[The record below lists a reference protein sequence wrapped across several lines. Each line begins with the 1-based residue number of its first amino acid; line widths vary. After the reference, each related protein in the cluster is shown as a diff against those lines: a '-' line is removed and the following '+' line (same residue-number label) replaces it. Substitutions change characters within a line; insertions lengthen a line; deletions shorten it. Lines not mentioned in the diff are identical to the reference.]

1 MKTKIPFRVHPMLAT
16 LVAKPFHE
24 PNWVYEEKYDGIRI
38 LAYKEGQQVSLITRN
53 DIDRTAGYSSVA
65 DSIRGL
71 PAETLLLDGEVITF
85 DRKNVSRFQ
94 LLQQGSP
101 NLSYAAFDCL
111 YINGKDLRREPL
123 SVRRVQLEK
132 VVTATKHLLL
142 SRRLSDNGLKAYKIA
157 KQRGFEGLVAK
168 CFSSPYIEKRSKQWL
183 KVKVSQ
189 ADEFVIVGYTEP
201 AGSRQH
207 FGALLL
213 AAHKKGELQYAGRV
227 GTGFPDD
234 SLAALYRKFQ
244 PLIRK
249 HPAFIGAPRA
259 KGVTF
264 LSPKLVAQVSFTEW
278 TEDGKLRHPV
288 YLGLRDDKDAS
299 EVTQPEAK

>member
-1 MKTKIPFRVHPMLAT
+1 MLAT

-24 PNWVYEEKYDGIRI
+24 PNWVYEEKYDGVRI
-38 LAYKEGQQVSLITRN
+38 VAYKEGQQVSLITRN
-53 DIDRTAGYSSVA
+53 DMDRSASYSSVA
-65 DSIRGL
+65 DSIREL

-94 LLQQGSP
+94 LLQQGSH

-142 SRRLSDNGLKAYKIA
+142 SRRLSANGLEAYKIA

-168 CFSSPYIEKRSKQWL
+168 RLASPYIEKRSKEWL
-183 KVKVSQ
+183 KVKVNQ

-201 AGSRQH
+201 AGSRHH

-213 AAHKKGELQYAGRV
+213 AAHKKGKLQYAGRV
-227 GTGFPDD
+227 GTGFHDD
-234 SLAALYRKFQ
+234 SLAALHRKFQ

-259 KGVTF
+259 TGVTF

-299 EVTQPEAK
+299 EVTLPEAK

>member
-24 PNWVYEEKYDGIRI
+24 PNWVYEEKYDGVRI
-38 LAYKEGQQVSLITRN
+38 VAYKEGQQVSLITRN
-53 DIDRTAGYSSVA
+53 DMDRSASYSSVA
-65 DSIRGL
+65 DSIREL

-94 LLQQGSP
+94 LLQQGSH

-142 SRRLSDNGLKAYKIA
+142 SRRLSANGLEAYKIA

-168 CFSSPYIEKRSKQWL
+168 RLASPYIEKRSKEWL
-183 KVKVSQ
+183 KVKVNQ

-201 AGSRQH
+201 AGSRHH

-213 AAHKKGELQYAGRV
+213 AAHKKGKLQYAGRV
-227 GTGFPDD
+227 GTGFHDD
-234 SLAALYRKFQ
+234 SLAALHRKFQ

-259 KGVTF
+259 TGVTF

-299 EVTQPEAK
+299 EVTLPEAK